1 MKKLTFAVAVMTAVV
16 SLPYVSNAMYLQS
29 MGSFSRE
36 VKLGDQKSLKVKL
49 VLEGGKVWLT
59 KAAFEV
65 FFSVGVK
72 YNREE
77 MRPVYEYNEDEKESS
92 LYFRIV
98 SKDDEDDD
106 YADFD
111 IDIEFENTDYILGMS
126 SRKKTSWDLKF
137 TDKVPISL
145 DITAGATKSN
155 LDLSGMMISNLDI
168 ETGASRTFVNFDEPN
183 PIRMD
188 EFNLTLGIAKFK
200 GSHLLNANFDEMNV
214 ESGIGKFTLDL
225 TGELDHRAYV
235 NIELGLSSTTII
247 LPLNVGVKIYTDL
260 SPFTSFDAD
269 DLIEVDDDEYE
280 SENWGD
286 TEGELII
293 DIEAAIGF
301 VDLVFED
308 R

>member
-1 MKKLTFAVAVMTAVV
+1 MKKLTFAIAVMTAVV
-16 SLPYVSNAMYLQS
+16 LLSYVSNAMYMQRI
-29 MGSFSRE
+29 GSFSRE

-65 FFSVGVK
+65 FFSVGVR
-72 YNREE
+72 YNLEE

-98 SKDDEDDD
+98 SKDEESGD
-106 YADFD
+106 YDGFD
-111 IDIEFENTDYILGMS
+111 IDIDFEVGDYKLGLS
-126 SRKKTSWDLKF
+126 SQKKTSWDLKF

-168 ETGASRTFVNFDEPN
+168 ETGASRMFVNFDEPN
-183 PIRMD
+183 PIRME
-188 EFNLTLGIAKFK
+188 EFNLSLGVAKFK
-200 GSHLLNANFDEMNV
+200 GSHLLNANFNEMNI
-214 ESGIGKFTLDL
+214 ESGIGKCTFDL

-260 SPFTSFDAD
+260 SAFTSFDIE
-269 DLIEVDDDEYE
+269 DLIEVDDNEYE
-280 SENWGD
+280 SANWGD

-293 DIEAAIGF
+293 DLEASIGF

>member
-1 MKKLTFAVAVMTAVV
+1 MKKFLFAIPVMIAVV
-16 SLPYVSNAMYLQS
+16 ISSDISNAMYLQRI
-29 MGSFSRE
+29 GSFSRE
-36 VKLGDQKSLKVKL
+36 VKLTDQKSLEVKL

-65 FFSVGVK
+65 FFSVEVQ
-72 YNREE
+72 YNLEE

-92 LYFRIV
+92 LYFRII
-98 SKDDEDDD
+98 SKDEEEDDSD
-106 YADFD
+106 GYG
-111 IDIEFENTDYILGMS
+111 IDIEFEGTDYKLGMS
-126 SRKKTSWDLKF
+126 SQKKTSWDLKF

-168 ETGASRTFVNFDEPN
+168 ETGASRMFVNFDEPN
-183 PIRMD
+183 PIRME
-188 EFNLTLGIAKFK
+188 EFNLSLGVAKFK
-200 GSHLLNANFDEMNV
+200 GSRLLNANFDEMNI
-214 ESGIGKFTLDL
+214 ESGIGKCTFDL

-235 NIELGLSSTTII
+235 NIELGISSTTII

-260 SPFTSFDAD
+260 SAFTSFDSE
-269 DLIEVDDDEYE
+269 DLIKVDDNEYE

-286 TEGELII
+286 TKGELII
-293 DIEAAIGF
+293 DLEASIGF